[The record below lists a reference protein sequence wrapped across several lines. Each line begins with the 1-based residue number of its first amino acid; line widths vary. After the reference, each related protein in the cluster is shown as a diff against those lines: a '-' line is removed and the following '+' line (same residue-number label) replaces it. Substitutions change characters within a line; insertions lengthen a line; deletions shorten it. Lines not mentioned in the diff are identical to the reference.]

1 MRHCLII
8 RTRRK
13 LLRERRACQ
22 VHVSKMGQLRLKLVS
37 IDQIKGVRYCESIP
51 RTSKSR
57 QTIFRSDTLFLPIHR
72 ASKYNDKWRG
82 GGWAT
87 VEKSE
92 PSKFGGSQN
101 IHITL
106 TILLE
111 GRIAY
116 PVQDYHNECKRNATH
131 ALKLTSSYRP
141 IFFAPRRLRPSQSTP
156 AVIPLPQLVTTG
168 LSPEIIFSAYC
179 APTTLSSAARSSCSG
194 RKVVYSPLGVP

>member
-1 MRHCLII
+1 MSAKWGNFDLSWYLL
-8 RTRRK
+8 TRSK
-13 LLRERRACQ
+13 GFGIARAFQ
-22 VHVSKMGQLRLKLVS
+22 EPRSLDRPS
-37 IDQIKGVRYCESIP
+37 SGV
-51 RTSKSR
+51 TH
-57 QTIFRSDTLFLPIHR
+57 FFLPIHR
-72 ASKYNDKWRG
+72 ASKYNDKWRS

-92 PSKFGGSQN
+92 PSKFRWLTKYSYYSV
-101 IHITL
+101 L

-116 PVQDYHNECKRNATH
+116 PVQDYHNECKRSATH

-194 RKVVYSPLGVP
+194 RKVVYSPSGVP